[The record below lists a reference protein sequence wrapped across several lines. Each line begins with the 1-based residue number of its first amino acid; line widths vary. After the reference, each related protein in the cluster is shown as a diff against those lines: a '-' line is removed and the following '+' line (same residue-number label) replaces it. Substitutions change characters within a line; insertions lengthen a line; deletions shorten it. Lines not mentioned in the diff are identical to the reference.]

1 MVTKGSNHPDPD
13 GRTVFQM
20 TGPLASTSR
29 DQGPCARRKVTK
41 ETCAQRRCKVLHRI
55 LLWTNWLKYIAKAT
69 VPLTKCGLG
78 T

>member
-41 ETCAQRRCKVLHRI
+41 ETCPEALQGPAQDSALDKLAKIHR
-55 LLWTNWLKYIAKAT
+55 
-69 VPLTKCGLG
+69 
-78 T
+78 